1 MAHLKIAYI
10 TYIGIVSLRY

>member
-10 TYIGIVSLRY
+10 TNIGIVS